1 MIRFGLIAE
10 GKYPPDRRV
19 VLTPDACASLLNY
32 PGVEIYV
39 APSVHRA
46 FPDSAYAEV
55 GAILQEDLSVCDVL
69 LGVKEVPIEQLIPG
83 KKYFFFSH
91 TIKKQSYNRALLQA
105 ILAQGIS
112 LFDHEVIVD
121 QNGQR
126 LVAFGYYAGVVGAYH
141 AIRTYGLKHG
151 LFELAK
157 PSDLAD
163 INALKNVLREINLP
177 PVKIVLTGK
186 GRVGSGAAEVLDAMG
201 LPCVDPEDF
210 LVNEYPHAVYTA
222 IDVCSYVQLSPGST
236 VDKQHFFAHPEL
248 YANNFFRWAAVSDL
262 FIAGH
267 YYGKGAPMMLDVN
280 DLKDPS
286 LKLSVIAD
294 ISCDIGAPI
303 ASTLRSSTIS
313 DPIYGVNPRDMAE
326 CDWRSEDALAVMA
339 VDNLPCEVPVDASSG
354 FSIAFSK
361 YVLPAFFDGDQ
372 SGVLA
377 RAQITTADGKLTP
390 RFSYLEEYVAGK

>member
-1 MIRFGLIAE
+1 
-10 GKYPPDRRV
+10 
-19 VLTPDACASLLNY
+19 
-32 PGVEIYV
+32 
-39 APSVHRA
+39 
-46 FPDSAYAEV
+46 
-55 GAILQEDLSVCDVL
+55 ILS
-69 LGVKEVPIEQLIPG
+69 
-83 KKYFFFSH
+83 
-91 TIKKQSYNRALLQA
+91 
-105 ILAQGIS
+105 QGIS

-151 LFELAK
+151 LFELPK

-163 INALKNVLREINLP
+163 INALKSVLQEIKMP
-177 PVKIVLTGK
+177 PLKIVLTGK
-186 GRVGSGAAEVLDAMG
+186 GRVGSGAAEILDAMG
-201 LPCVDPEDF
+201 ILCVAPEDF
-210 LVNEYPHAVYTA
+210 LVKEFSQPVYTA
-222 IDVCSYVQLSPGST
+222 IDVCSYVQLSAGSA

-267 YYGKGAPMMLDVN
+267 YYGKGAPMMLEAADIRHPDFKV
-280 DLKDPS
+280 
-286 LKLSVIAD
+286 SVIAD
-294 ISCDIGAPI
+294 ISCDIGEPI

-313 DPIYGVNPRDMAE
+313 DPIYGVSLSDMAE
-326 CDWRSEDALAVMA
+326 CDWRSEGALAVMA

-354 FSIAFSK
+354 FSVAFSK
-361 YVLPAFFDGDQ
+361 HVLPAFFDGDQ

>member
-222 IDVCSYVQLSPGST
+222 IDVCSYVQLSPGSK

-248 YANNFFRWAAVSDL
+248 YANNFSRWAAVSDL

-286 LKLSVIAD
+286 LKISVIAD

-339 VDNLPCEVPVDASSG
+339 VDNLPCELPKDASEG
-354 FSIAFSK
+354 FGEMFMELVI
-361 YVLPAFFDGDQ
+361 PAFFNGDKDGILQ
-372 SGVLA
+372 
-377 RAQITTADGKLTP
+377 RAKMTEKGKLTP
-390 RFSYLEEYVAGK
+390 RFSYLQDYVDGK